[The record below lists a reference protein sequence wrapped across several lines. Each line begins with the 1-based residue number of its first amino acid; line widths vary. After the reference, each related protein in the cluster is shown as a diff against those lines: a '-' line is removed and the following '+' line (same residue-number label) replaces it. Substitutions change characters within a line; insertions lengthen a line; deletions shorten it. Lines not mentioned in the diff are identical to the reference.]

1 MKYVFL
7 NPMYLCHCPIAL
19 VVNLHS
25 LYRAL
30 YKIFLTVVYSW
41 SDRMAL
47 QKEEATKPNCSLF
60 CLYWFQYSHF
70 LLYSLFVVARS
81 FRTSLC
87 LSHQIKNVLFGEMRY
102 TLALERTTKC
112 KLLKA
117 ELVDCWQ
124 WYQETSMFTYIR
136 VTAVYLTLCLKA
148 KALQQIPHRLINN

>member
-1 MKYVFL
+1 MKYDPCVLKPLMFIPPSHL
-7 NPMYLCHCPIAL
+7 SCRLSSKFTQ
-19 VVNLHS
+19 S
-25 LYRAL
+25 LSSS
-30 YKIFLTVVYSW
+30 IQNYSW
-41 SDRMAL
+41 SDRMAVL
-47 QKEEATKPNCSLF
+47 QKEEATNPKCSLL

-136 VTAVYLTLCLKA
+136 V
-148 KALQQIPHRLINN
+148 